1 MMKTIFLCVIALLAI
16 SVSPLFAQT
25 NLSHDTLAMPIS
37 PFRSAIKI
45 RPLSPLFSF
54 EEIGYER
61 ANIKNAPFAL
71 EGALAFYHYSLLA
84 AMLQPYIRTQIGGKV
99 RIGGKYYFGSQTV
112 TAKGL
117 TLRHPLQGTY
127 LKLELNW
134 GVIKKRYS
142 SWHGS
147 PSEPFNL
154 TRHQFQTLGI
164 LGYQQVGKR
173 ICLDT
178 FIGVGFSSSS
188 FKSSAKYPPFNSQSF
203 YDRSEQ
209 RPYVVEGGIKLGY
222 MFKHKK

>member
-1 MMKTIFLCVIALLAI
+1 MKAIFLCVIAFWAI
-16 SVSPLFAQT
+16 SVSPLLAQT

-45 RPLSPLFSF
+45 RPLSPLFGF

-84 AMLQPYIRTQIGGKV
+84 AMFQPYISTQIGGKV

-112 TAKGL
+112 KTKGL
-117 TLRHPLQGTY
+117 TLRHPLQGKY
-127 LKLELNW
+127 LKIEFNG
-134 GVIKKRYS
+134 GVIEKRYVS
-142 SWHGS
+142 RYGS

-154 TRHQFQTLGI
+154 TRFQFQTLGI

-173 ICLDT
+173 ICMDM
-178 FIGVGFSSSS
+178 FIGVGLSYSSFDSSSS
-188 FKSSAKYPPFNSQSF
+188 ASFYSSQSF
-203 YDRSEQ
+203 NDRAAQ
-209 RPYVVEGGIKLGY
+209 RPYVMEGGIKLGY